1 MVGGMSEADDKVVL
15 KECRARIDAVDE
27 DIVALLARR
36 MAVVDSVIA
45 LKRERGIPAL
55 LPERVDE
62 VLDHVR
68 SVAEVNNCPPDLAEI
83 VYRAV
88 IAWTIEH
95 EQVALTGEE

>member
-1 MVGGMSEADDKVVL
+1 MSEADDKVVL
-15 KECRARIDAVDE
+15 AECRARIDAVDE
-27 DIVALLARR
+27 EVVALLARR
-36 MAVVDSVIA
+36 MEVVSGVIA
-45 LKRERGIPAL
+45 LKQERGIPAL

-68 SVAEVNNCPPDLAEI
+68 AVAEEKGCPPDLAEI

-95 EQVALTGEE
+95 EQHELGGVDED

>member
-1 MVGGMSEADDKVVL
+1 MSATDDKVVL
-15 KECRARIDAVDE
+15 AECRARIDAVDE
-27 DIVALLARR
+27 EVVALLARR
-36 MAVVDSVIA
+36 MEVVDSVIA

-68 SVAEVNNCPPDLAEI
+68 AVAEAKNCPPDLAEV

-95 EQVALTGEE
+95 EQVALHANDDE

>member
-1 MVGGMSEADDKVVL
+1 MSGADDKVVL
-15 KECRARIDAVDE
+15 AECRQRIDAVDE
-27 DIVALLARR
+27 EIVALLAKR
-36 MAVVDSVIA
+36 MKVVDGVIA

-68 SVAEVNNCPPDLAEI
+68 TVAEAKDCPPDLAEI

-95 EQVALTGEE
+95 EQNELGLDEDE